1 MVLEIAEGYE
11 FVAGFW
17 GLFLVGVLLWFFGG
31 KGRVFVVFFLKKK
44 ETKPKTTKPEP
55 TFPFSPSPQDM
66 SAVAIFVEQNM
77 CTPP

>member
-31 KGRVFVVFFLKKK
+31 KGRVFVVFF
-44 ETKPKTTKPEP
+44 
-55 TFPFSPSPQDM
+55 F
-66 SAVAIFVEQNM
+66 
-77 CTPP
+77 